1 MVYHGGTATCQ
12 TKSPVHY
19 RPNQII
25 HLPSVITITA
35 SVATIASKH
44 NFVKMLFL
52 RILALIF
59 NKRCLQARIG
69 QAHAAPQQQVSSVS
83 HLLSGRSYTEYTRTH
98 AV

>member
-35 SVATIASKH
+35 SVAIIALKH
-44 NFVKMLFL
+44 NFVKMLFSTDT
-52 RILALIF
+52 RF
-59 NKRCLQARIG
+59 DF
-69 QAHAAPQQQVSSVS
+69 QQP
-83 HLLSGRSYTEYTRTH
+83 LSAGTH
-98 AV
+98 S